1 MISARSSPTPDRI
14 RSCDALL
21 PTSFHKYMRSSIDPI
36 DHARLPST
44 TVEALRLAT
53 LPIEYGTRMSI
64 GDESDPR
71 AYMQLAA
78 VLRKAIMSGQYPA
91 GTATPSITTLS
102 QDYGH
107 ARQTCSK
114 ALGVLV
120 KEGLLIRYPGLG
132 YYVVGK
138 PGDPRP
144 ANPESAAGKAD
155 APSHAAGALVSE

>member
-1 MISARSSPTPDRI
+1 MIADRSSPTPDRI

-21 PTSFHKYMRSSIDPI
+21 PTSFHRYMRQSVLPS
-36 DHARLPST
+36 DHSRLQST

-53 LPIEYGTRMSI
+53 LQIEYGTTMSI

-71 AYMQLAA
+71 AYMQLAGM
-78 VLRKAIMSGQYPA
+78 LRKAIAAGTYPP

-144 ANPESAAGKAD
+144 ANPESAAGKSD
-155 APSHAAGALVSE
+155 AP

>member
-1 MISARSSPTPDRI
+1 
-14 RSCDALL
+14 
-21 PTSFHKYMRSSIDPI
+21 MRK
-36 DHARLPST
+36 RLPLNDRSRLRST

-78 VLRKAIMSGQYPA
+78 VLRKAIMAGKYPP

-132 YYVVGK
+132 YYVAGR
-138 PGDPRP
+138 PGDPKP

-155 APSHAAGALVSE
+155 APGRRRAGRRRPQWPAADRGQQMTAVRG

>member
-1 MISARSSPTPDRI
+1 
-14 RSCDALL
+14 
-21 PTSFHKYMRSSIDPI
+21 
-36 DHARLPST
+36 
-44 TVEALRLAT
+44 
-53 LPIEYGTRMSI
+53 
-64 GDESDPR
+64 
-71 AYMQLAA
+71 MQLAGI
-78 VLRKAIMSGQYPA
+78 LRKAIMAGKYPP

-144 ANPESAAGKAD
+144 ANPESNAGKSD
-155 APSHAAGALVSE
+155 EL

>member
-1 MISARSSPTPDRI
+1 
-14 RSCDALL
+14 
-21 PTSFHKYMRSSIDPI
+21 
-36 DHARLPST
+36 
-44 TVEALRLAT
+44 
-53 LPIEYGTRMSI
+53 
-64 GDESDPR
+64 
-71 AYMQLAA
+71 MQLAA

-144 ANPESAAGKAD
+144 ANPESAAGKPD
-155 APSHAAGALVSE
+155 AP